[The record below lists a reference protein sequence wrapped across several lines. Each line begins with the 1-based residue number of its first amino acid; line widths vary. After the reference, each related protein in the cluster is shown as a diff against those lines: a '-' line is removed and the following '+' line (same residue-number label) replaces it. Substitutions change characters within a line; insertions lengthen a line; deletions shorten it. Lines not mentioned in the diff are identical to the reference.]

1 MNNWTHDKKQVLDRL
16 KRIEG
21 QVRGVIGLIESETD
35 DCERVVQQF
44 AAVRKAMDRAFFDL
58 MACVT
63 KRELEA
69 AGFNPAKAAGRLDKV
84 TALLSRYG

>member
-1 MNNWTHDKKQVLDRL
+1 MADWEKDKQLILNRL
-16 KRIEG
+16 RRAEG
-21 QVRGVIGLIESETD
+21 QMRAIQAMIEQED

-63 KRELEA
+63 KREL
-69 AGFNPAKAAGRLDKV
+69 AGAGVLSAKAKASLGKV
-84 TALLSRYG
+84 TALLSRYA